1 VNVGSTGRACR
12 LSLNWMAW
20 RSNSRRSREGSATVA
35 SSITGGVTCA
45 SACWRFLI
53 KALSPLRGC
62 LSHVFVIE
70 RPPCDPPVGP
80 TDRSDRDSSWSTHAY
95 AIWRTLARTKP
106 CDKRSNAGCSNCW
119 WLLPRGLRPR
129 PLYVCTGLHVD
140 AQQHCDVKPV
150 GIYTL
155 AFDPYA
161 ATKACAAGK
170 IPGFAVVVARMMS
183 SSSY

>member
-35 SSITGGVTCA
+35 SSITGGVACA
-45 SACWRFLI
+45 WACWRFLI

-62 LSHVFVIE
+62 LSHVFAID

-80 TDRSDRDSSWSTHAY
+80 TDSSWKHP
-95 AIWRTLARTKP
+95 WRTLARTEP
-106 CDKRSNAGCSNCW
+106 CDKRSSAGCSNCW
-119 WLLPRGLRPR
+119 WLLPRGLR

-150 GIYTL
+150 GTYTL
-155 AFDPYA
+155 AFVPYA
-161 ATKACAAGK
+161 ATKACAVCK

-183 SSSY
+183 SGSY